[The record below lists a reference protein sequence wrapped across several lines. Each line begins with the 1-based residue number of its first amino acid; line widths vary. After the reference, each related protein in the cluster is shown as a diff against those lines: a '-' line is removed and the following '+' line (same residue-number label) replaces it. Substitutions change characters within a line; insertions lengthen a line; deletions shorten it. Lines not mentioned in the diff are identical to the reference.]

1 VEEGPKIDATQ
12 PKLEAIRRNEVPKG
26 RKGKHK
32 KIVDRLLRELDRLPP
47 GDALRVRLASLPTQ
61 KANIRSALNRAG
73 HKAGVNVA
81 TSSDAENLYL
91 WKTDGET

>member
-12 PKLEAIRRNEVPKG
+12 PKLEAIRRNQVPKG
-26 RKGKHK
+26 RKEKHK
-32 KIVDRLLRELDRLPP
+32 GIVDRLLQELDRLPR
-47 GDALRVRLASLPTQ
+47 GDTLRVPLASLPAQ

-73 HKAGVNVA
+73 HKIGLNVA

-91 WKTDGET
+91 WKTNGET